1 MNFLQCKETIGI
13 LVIIGPQYPFVC
25 GKRRNFG
32 ESLRSDHQ
40 NLGVDQMSKF
50 YSLSPEM
57 ATHLYE
63 QNVLEQDIQQQITEK
78 QS

>member
-1 MNFLQCKETIGI
+1 M
-13 LVIIGPQYPFVC
+13 Y
-25 GKRRNFG
+25 
-32 ESLRSDHQ
+32 
-40 NLGVDQMSKF
+40 KF
-50 YSLSPEM
+50 SCLSPEM